1 MSETDI
7 IALVRETL
15 WVSLLLC
22 APVLLVTLVVGL
34 VLSILQAATSI
45 SEATLTF
52 LPKLMAGGLATL
64 FAFPWMIHLFRD
76 YFTHMVSLFRQVHP

>member
-22 APVLLVTLVVGL
+22 APVLLTTLVVGL
-34 VLSILQAATSI
+34 LLSILQAATSI

-52 LPKLMAGGLATL
+52 LPKLVTGGLVTL
-64 FAFPWMIHLFRD
+64 FTFPWMMHLFRD
-76 YFTHMVSLFRQVHP
+76 YFVHLVSLFREVHP

>member
-1 MSETDI
+1 MGEGDI

-15 WVSLLLC
+15 VVAMMLC

-34 VLSILQAATSI
+34 LLSVFQTATSI
-45 SEATLTF
+45 NEATLTF
-52 LPKLMAGGLATL
+52 LPKLLAGGAATL

-76 YFTHMVSLFRQVHP
+76 YFVHMVSLFRTVHP

>member
-1 MSETDI
+1 MGEGDI
-7 IALVRETL
+7 VALVRETL
-15 WVSLLLC
+15 LVALVLS

-34 VLSILQAATSI
+34 VLSIFQTATSI

-52 LPKLMAGGLATL
+52 LPKLVAGGLATL

-76 YFTHMVSLFRQVHP
+76 YFGHLISLFSTVHA

>member
-15 WVSLLLC
+15 WVALLLC
-22 APVLLVTLVVGL
+22 APILLTTLLAGL

-52 LPKLMAGGLATL
+52 LPKLVAGGLMTL

-76 YFTHMVSLFRQVHP
+76 YFVHMISLFRQVHA